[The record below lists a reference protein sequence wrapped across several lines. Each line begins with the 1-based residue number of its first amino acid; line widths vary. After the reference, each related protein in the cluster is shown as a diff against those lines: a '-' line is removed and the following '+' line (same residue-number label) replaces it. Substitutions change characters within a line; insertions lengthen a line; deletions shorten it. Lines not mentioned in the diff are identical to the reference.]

1 MPQPPP
7 RIGQAK
13 KRRFYGGSME
23 INGYLCKTGR
33 AAPQAPTR
41 AATGKAGRKG
51 RHRSKA
57 KSNETKKETAMS
69 TISLQQNVIKEVAS
83 LFDNEEAMRKVLSF
97 VKKVKKAA
105 KAQTEELTP
114 SEKEEVMGD
123 LRESLMELK
132 MVKEGKLQ
140 SRPVEELFNEL

>member
-1 MPQPPP
+1 
-7 RIGQAK
+7 
-13 KRRFYGGSME
+13 
-23 INGYLCKTGR
+23 
-33 AAPQAPTR
+33 
-41 AATGKAGRKG
+41 
-51 RHRSKA
+51 
-57 KSNETKKETAMS
+57 MS
-69 TISLQQNVIKEVAS
+69 TISLQQNVIKEGAS

>member
-1 MPQPPP
+1 
-7 RIGQAK
+7 
-13 KRRFYGGSME
+13 
-23 INGYLCKTGR
+23 
-33 AAPQAPTR
+33 
-41 AATGKAGRKG
+41 
-51 RHRSKA
+51 
-57 KSNETKKETAMS
+57 MS

-83 LFDNEEAMRKVLSF
+83 PFDNEEAMRKVLSF

-105 KAQTEELTP
+105 KAQAEELTP

-140 SRPVEELFNEL
+140 LKTWEEFKHELHG

>member
-1 MPQPPP
+1 
-7 RIGQAK
+7 
-13 KRRFYGGSME
+13 
-23 INGYLCKTGR
+23 
-33 AAPQAPTR
+33 
-41 AATGKAGRKG
+41 
-51 RHRSKA
+51 
-57 KSNETKKETAMS
+57 MS
-69 TISLQQNVIKEVAS
+69 TISLQQSVIKEVAS

-105 KAQTEELTP
+105 KAQAEELTP

>member
-1 MPQPPP
+1 
-7 RIGQAK
+7 
-13 KRRFYGGSME
+13 
-23 INGYLCKTGR
+23 
-33 AAPQAPTR
+33 
-41 AATGKAGRKG
+41 
-51 RHRSKA
+51 
-57 KSNETKKETAMS
+57 MS
-69 TISLQQNVIKEVAS
+69 TMSLQQNVIREVAS

>member
-1 MPQPPP
+1 
-7 RIGQAK
+7 
-13 KRRFYGGSME
+13 
-23 INGYLCKTGR
+23 
-33 AAPQAPTR
+33 
-41 AATGKAGRKG
+41 
-51 RHRSKA
+51 
-57 KSNETKKETAMS
+57 MS

-105 KAQTEELTP
+105 KAQAEELTP